1 MMMNGCCYVFF
12 EIVISQLGEESN
24 LDGHVNEGDKELV
37 VSFCSKAFCI
47 S

>member
-1 MMMNGCCYVFF
+1 MFFFF

-37 VSFCSKAFCI
+37 VSFCSKGVLHLIELAF
-47 S
+47 